1 MISRLLTRVT
11 VRRQKSAWL
20 LANSRRFG
28 TTRKAVFIGPL
39 LAITALLALIPRWH
53 PASVQAAGQQ
63 RSFQALGPM
72 PGSCKGC
79 DTYGSGLSADGSTV
93 VGSAYVCPD
102 GSTTCTSTGKTE
114 AYRWTVSGGYQL
126 LGDLN
131 GSFGTS
137 PSATGSAAYATSA
150 DGSVVVGEAPQGSN
164 SFGAF
169 RWTAA
174 QGMAPLALPMIF
186 ANGVSANGGMI
197 VGGQILL
204 E

>member
-79 DTYGSGLSADGSTV
+79 DTYGSGLAADGSTV

-114 AYRWTVSGGYQL
+114 AYRWTLAGGYQL

-131 GSFGTS
+131 GSFGSS
-137 PSATGSAAYATSA
+137 PSATGSAAFAASL
-150 DGSVVVGEAPQGSN
+150 DGSVVVGSAPQGSN

-169 RWTAA
+169 QWTAS
-174 QGMAPLALPMIF
+174 QRMQPLPMPILT
-186 ANGVSANGGMI
+186 AYAVSADRSMI
-197 VGGQILL
+197 
-204 E
+204 